1 MEGNEMILQD
11 RCDKIREVINKYG
24 EDNFFISF
32 SGGRDSTVLSYL
44 IDLAIPGNKIPR
56 VFANTGIEL
65 NMIRDFVKKC
75 AGDDERIIMLKP
87 SRSIRMILDD
97 VGYPFKSK
105 EHSYK
110 WEYIHRKGFDNKTAK
125 HYLQL
130 NGVKHGYGCPNILR
144 YQFFDKIPFKI
155 SDRCC
160 DELKKKPIKEWCK
173 QSNRKIAITGVVA
186 AESNG
191 GSRMFAKCTVFSGN
205 KLKSFQ
211 PLVPVTRKWE
221 DWFIDKFNVKL
232 CDIYR
237 PPYNFTRTGC
247 KGCPFNPYLQ
257 KSLDTIEEYF
267 PAERKQCEII
277 WKPVYD
283 EYRRIGYR
291 LRKENT

>member
-1 MEGNEMILQD
+1 MTNEFMLMDRVQKIQQIVGQYGDGNF
-11 RCDKIREVINKYG
+11 Y
-24 EDNFFISF
+24 ISF
-32 SGGRDSTVLSYL
+32 SGGRDSTVLSHI
-44 IDLAIPGNKIPR
+44 IDMALPGNTIPR
-56 VFANTGIEL
+56 VYADTGIEY
-65 NMIRDFVKKC
+65 NMVRKFVQDMQLK
-75 AGDDERIIMLKP
+75 DDRVVILKP
-87 SRSIRMILDD
+87 SRSIKQMLEQ

-110 WEYIHRKGFDNKTAK
+110 WEHIKKNGFNNKTAEG
-125 HYLQL
+125 YLHL
-130 NGVKHGYGCPNILR
+130 NGVTKGYGCPNILR
-144 YQFFDKIPFKI
+144 YQFYEKMPFKI

-173 QSNRKIAITGVVA
+173 QSGRKIAIVGLLG

-211 PLVPVTRKWE
+211 PLVPLTKQWE
-221 DWFIDKFNVKL
+221 EWYIKTYGVEI
-232 CDIYR
+232 CDIYKE
-237 PPYNFTRTGC
+237 PYNFQRTGC

-257 KSLDTIEEYF
+257 KSLDTMDEFF
-267 PAERKQCEII
+267 PIERKQCEII

-291 LRKENT
+291 LRKENV